1 MEEYPKIT
9 YSRDLNNIFQKT
21 NKYLKAGIP
30 DSGVK

>member
-1 MEEYPKIT
+1 MEEFPKST
-9 YSRDLNNIFQKT
+9 YAKEVNNIFQKT